1 MITLIVCGCSIYTG
15 LDSEQMSTPVLKV
28 FGANARRFR
37 LKRKLTQEQLAE
49 LSGLHPNYIGGI
61 ERGERNL
68 SLVNI
73 VRLSRALQCRISDLF
88 AGIATADK
96 PGG

>member
-1 MITLIVCGCSIYTG
+1 
-15 LDSEQMSTPVLKV
+15 MSKPILKV
-28 FGANARRFR
+28 FGANARRLR
-37 LKRKLTQEQLAE
+37 HKRKLSQEQLAE

-73 VRLSRALQCRISDLF
+73 VRLSRALKCRMGDLF
-88 AGIATADK
+88 AGVPTSEK
-96 PGG
+96 SGS

>member
-1 MITLIVCGCSIYTG
+1 
-15 LDSEQMSTPVLKV
+15 MSKPILKA
-28 FGANARRFR
+28 FGANARRLR

-73 VRLSRALQCRISDLF
+73 VRLTRALQCRIGDLF
-88 AGIATADK
+88 TSVSTTDK
-96 PGG
+96 SGS

>member
-1 MITLIVCGCSIYTG
+1 
-15 LDSEQMSTPVLKV
+15 MSKLTLKV
-28 FGANARRFR
+28 FGANARRLR

-73 VRLSRALQCRISDLF
+73 VRLTRALQCRIGDLF
-88 AGIATADK
+88 AGVSTSDK
-96 PGG
+96 SGS

>member
-1 MITLIVCGCSIYTG
+1 
-15 LDSEQMSTPVLKV
+15 MSKPILKA
-28 FGANARRFR
+28 FGSNARRLR
-37 LKRKLTQEQLAE
+37 QKQKLTQEQLAE

-73 VRLSRALQCRISDLF
+73 VRLTRALQCRIGDLF
-88 AGIATADK
+88 SGVSTTDK
-96 PGG
+96 PSS